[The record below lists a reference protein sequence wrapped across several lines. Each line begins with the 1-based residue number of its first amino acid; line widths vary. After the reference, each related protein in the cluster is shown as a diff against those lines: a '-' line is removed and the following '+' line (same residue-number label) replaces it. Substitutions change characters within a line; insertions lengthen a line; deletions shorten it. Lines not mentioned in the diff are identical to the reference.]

1 MAISGIV
8 EQVRDRPVRRL
19 QRHADDA
26 TWSLTTN
33 LGVLIQFH
41 LRFRKKGNRQVMT
54 ITESAPMTAPDA
66 PAVAEGREFVR
77 LSPVEAAAAQQYG
90 ALLVD
95 IRPATLRRLSGEVPG
110 ALIVSGPVRDW
121 RVEPG
126 DPLRVCE
133 VGTSLEV
140 IVLGDGSSASI
151 LAASALRGY
160 GVHATDVI
168 GGFPAW
174 AAMSLP
180 VCVGVTRSGRYVD
193 ADGLDTELL
202 RTGNLPC
209 GVSA

>member
-1 MAISGIV
+1 
-8 EQVRDRPVRRL
+8 
-19 QRHADDA
+19 
-26 TWSLTTN
+26 
-33 LGVLIQFH
+33 
-41 LRFRKKGNRQVMT
+41 MT
-54 ITESAPMTAPDA
+54 IIQTAPERVPDV

-110 ALIVSGPVRDW
+110 ALVVSGPMRDW

-151 LAASALRGY
+151 LAASALRGH

-180 VCVGVTRSGRYVD
+180 VCVGVTRCGHYVD
-193 ADGLDTELL
+193 AEGLE
-202 RTGNLPC
+202 TGNLPC
-209 GVSA
+209 GVPA

>member
-1 MAISGIV
+1 
-8 EQVRDRPVRRL
+8 
-19 QRHADDA
+19 
-26 TWSLTTN
+26 
-33 LGVLIQFH
+33 
-41 LRFRKKGNRQVMT
+41 MT
-54 ITESAPMTAPDA
+54 MTQTA

-95 IRPATLRRLSGEVPG
+95 IRPAPQRRFAGEVPG
-110 ALIVSGPVRDW
+110 ALVVAGPVRDW

-133 VGTSLEV
+133 LGTSLEV
-140 IVLGDGSSASI
+140 VVLGDGSSASI

-160 GVHATDVI
+160 GLHATDVI

-174 AAMSLP
+174 AAMQLP
-180 VCVGVTRSGRYVD
+180 VCVGITQAGRYVED
-193 ADGLDTELL
+193 D
-202 RTGNLPC
+202 NLPC

>member
-1 MAISGIV
+1 
-8 EQVRDRPVRRL
+8 
-19 QRHADDA
+19 
-26 TWSLTTN
+26 
-33 LGVLIQFH
+33 
-41 LRFRKKGNRQVMT
+41 MT
-54 ITESAPMTAPDA
+54 VIETAPETVPDA

-77 LSPVEAAAAQQYG
+77 LTPVEAAAAQQYG

-95 IRPATLRRLSGEVPG
+95 IRPAALRRLSGEVPG
-110 ALIVSGPVRDW
+110 ALVVSGPVRDW

-133 VGTSLEV
+133 LGTSLEV
-140 IVLGDGSSASI
+140 IVLGDGGSASI

-160 GVHATDVI
+160 GLYATDVI

-180 VCVGVTRSGRYVD
+180 VCVGLTRGGHYVD
-193 ADGLDTELL
+193 EL
-202 RTGNLPC
+202 NLPC

>member
-1 MAISGIV
+1 M
-8 EQVRDRPVRRL
+8 
-19 QRHADDA
+19 
-26 TWSLTTN
+26 TTT
-33 LGVLIQFH
+33 
-41 LRFRKKGNRQVMT
+41 RTARER
-54 ITESAPMTAPDA
+54 APDV

-133 VGTSLEV
+133 IGTTLEV
-140 IVLGDGSSASI
+140 LVLGDGRSASI
-151 LAASALRGY
+151 LVASALRGH
-160 GVHATDVI
+160 GVDATDVI

-180 VCVGVTRSGRYVD
+180 VCVGVTRSGHYVD
-193 ADGLDTELL
+193 ADGLDPELL
-202 RTGNLPC
+202 QTGNLPC